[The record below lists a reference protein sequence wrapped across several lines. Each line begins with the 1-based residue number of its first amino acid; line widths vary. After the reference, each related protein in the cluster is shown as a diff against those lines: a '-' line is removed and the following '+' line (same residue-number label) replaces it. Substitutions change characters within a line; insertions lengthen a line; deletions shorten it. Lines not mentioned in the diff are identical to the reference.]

1 MPTENTLP
9 GLSRH
14 VSELVLAGSIE
25 HAEQAFSDAADRYG
39 DLAVAEV
46 FANIEPQVASLYLT
60 AFDGGKLSLATLLV
74 PPKAWAE
81 SLAFFAAPWTDEE
94 IEDEP
99 ELLAEAL
106 FAHIHGI
113 VFSSD
118 DIERSHELLAEALA
132 TDWGTTAFAVLFSLA
147 PEETMEIADEIHA
160 KGVAQSGQT
169 SADDDV
175 IPLAVELAKISQE
188 GWERV
193 LLEIFPEWRPGDEM
207 VTQAAVEE
215 DAEEEPRFVQRST
228 RELLQRLRNQ
238 VPSVRNTEQK
248 TDGRKSL
255 GEDIFQ

>member
-1 MPTENTLP
+1 MPNENTLP
-9 GLSRH
+9 GLSRQ
-14 VSELVLAGSIE
+14 VSDLVLAGSIE
-25 HAEQAFSDAADRYG
+25 HAEQAFSEAADKFG

-46 FANIEPQVASLYLT
+46 FEHIEPQVASLYLT
-60 AFDGGKLSLATLLV
+60 AFDGGKLSMATLLV
-74 PPKAWAE
+74 PPRAWAQ
-81 SLAFFAAPWTDEE
+81 SLAFFAAPWTDDE

-132 TDWGTTAFAVLFSLA
+132 TDWGTTAFAVLFSMA
-147 PEETMEIADEIHA
+147 PDDTMEVADEIHSR
-160 KGVAQSGQT
+160 GVAQSGQT
-169 SADDDV
+169 SGDDDV

-193 LLEIFPEWRPGDEM
+193 LLEIFPEWRPGEEMLADTAHGEDE
-207 VTQAAVEE
+207 EE
-215 DAEEEPRFVQRST
+215 DEQRFGQRST
-228 RELLQRLRNQ
+228 QELLRRLRSQ
-238 VPSVRNTEQK
+238 VPSVRSAGQA
-248 TDGRKSL
+248 DGRRSM